1 MLFHDIRVKKVS
13 INVLYNTKIAI
24 FALEIKSESH
34 YDGLDF
40 KHV

>member
-1 MLFHDIRVKKVS
+1 MLFYDIRVKKIA

-24 FALEIKSESH
+24 FAVEIKSESH